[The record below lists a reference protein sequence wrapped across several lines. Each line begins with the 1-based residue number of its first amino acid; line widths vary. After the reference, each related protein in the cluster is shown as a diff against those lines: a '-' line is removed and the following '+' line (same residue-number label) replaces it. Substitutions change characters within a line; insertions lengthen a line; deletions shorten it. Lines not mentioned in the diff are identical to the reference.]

1 MFAVCVEPSPDT
13 LRTLLN
19 QMNLFIWIGVPLK
32 FELIELG
39 VGVQAVPV
47 PSSNIG
53 AIAVPAHT

>member
-1 MFAVCVEPSPDT
+1 MFAVCVEPSPET
-13 LRTLLN
+13 LSTLLN
-19 QMNLFIWIGVPLK
+19 QMKLPALMGVPLK
-32 FELIELG
+32 FELSELG